1 MFSSQLQPQPHSNS
15 AVASSSQAD
24 NIGISFSPSTYSFI
38 GILTVAQHT
47 LSSKTWVIDSGAIHH
62 VNLLLTLNTSVLSS
76 VNLPAGPTVKI
87 SGVGTLRLN
96 DDNLLKNVLF
106 IPEFCLNLMSISS
119 LTDDIGSRV
128 IFNQH
133 ACEIQDL
140 IKGRMLG
147 HGRRVANLYVMDVED
162 TNVSVNAIVDISTWH
177 NRLGHASLQRLDV
190 ISESLG
196 TTKHK
201 NKGSDYCH
209 VCHLAKQ
216 RKLSFPSQNN
226 V

>member
-1 MFSSQLQPQPHSNS
+1 M
-15 AVASSSQAD
+15 
-24 NIGISFSPSTYSFI
+24 
-38 GILTVAQHT
+38 
-47 LSSKTWVIDSGAIHH
+47 
-62 VNLLLTLNTSVLSS
+62 
-76 VNLPAGPTVKI
+76 KI

-96 DDNLLKNVLF
+96 DDIPLKNVLF
-106 IPEFCLNLMSISS
+106 IPEFRLNLISISS

-162 TNVSVNAIVDISTWH
+162 TNVSVNAVVDISTWH
-177 NRLGHASLQRLDV
+177 NRLRHASLQRLDV

-209 VCHLAKQ
+209 VCHLAKH

-226 V
+226 VCNEIFEMLHIDIWGPFSVETVDGYQYFLTIVDDHSRATWIYLLKTKSEVLTIFHDFIQQVENQYKVKVKAVRSDNAP